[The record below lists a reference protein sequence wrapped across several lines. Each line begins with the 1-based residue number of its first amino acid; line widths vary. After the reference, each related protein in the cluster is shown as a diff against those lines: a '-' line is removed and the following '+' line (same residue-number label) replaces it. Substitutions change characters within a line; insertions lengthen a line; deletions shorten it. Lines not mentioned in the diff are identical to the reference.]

1 MSISAAQVSQLVQG
15 VKRDPLQQNDGAQ
28 VSMTPAGLFSKRLD
42 AVLERNAATGSISRE
57 QAQQTAEL
65 LQLSSMRSSLALL
78 SPETADDNAAAPL
91 LSQTLSSL
99 QAYLEVQGNTST
111 GNQASTGERL
121 VAAAEPVV
129 GPSDTVRP
137 VERQERQTSGQAA
150 FSRLDQLI
158 ERASRR
164 YGVESGLVRAVIKAE
179 SNFNPRAVSAAGAQG
194 LMQLMPATAKGLGVT
209 DAFDPEQ
216 NVMAGTRFL
225 KSLLDRYEGNL
236 DAALAAYNW
245 GPGNVDRKPERLP
258 RETRDYLAKVKQY
271 YSSELA

>member
-1 MSISAAQVSQLVQG
+1 MSISAAQASQLVQE
-15 VKRDPLQQNDGAQ
+15 VKRGLLQQNDGTQSAT
-28 VSMTPAGLFSKRLD
+28 TPAGPFSKRLD

-57 QAQQTAEL
+57 HAQQTAEL

-111 GNQASTGERL
+111 GNQARTGERL
-121 VAAAEPVV
+121 VTAAEPAV
-129 GPSDTVRP
+129 GPSDAVRP
-137 VERQERQTSGQAA
+137 VERQERQTSGKAA
-150 FSRLDQLI
+150 FSSIDQLI

-194 LMQLMPATAKGLGVT
+194 LMQLMPATAKGVGVT

-245 GPGNVDRKPERLP
+245 GPGNVERRPERLP
-258 RETRDYLAKVKQY
+258 RETRD
-271 YSSELA
+271 